1 MQTMKRG
8 AYTLLIT
15 PFKEDMSLD
24 EEGLRTLIRR
34 QLKAEID
41 GIAPLGVT
49 GENTLLTEEEI
60 KKFMQITAE
69 EAKGRAKIVPD
80 TCTMS
85 LWKAIE
91 RVKMFA
97 DMGADYVSVY
107 SPFFVLP
114 KTDGV
119 IKYYEKLA
127 DASPI
132 PIVLHNAQA
141 RTGINLE
148 PETTAFLAKHPKI
161 IGIKDGN
168 KKLDHLAK
176 VIYLTKDEDFAVFTG
191 KDTTA
196 FPLVC
201 FGGSGSFTVA
211 GNIIPEIMKKMIAF
225 ALERNF
231 DEARKLHYEYYSLFE
246 AFRFETNPMGAKKA
260 LNLLNLPA
268 GSLRLPL
275 TELSE
280 KKTEILK
287 KSCGKKDYCE
297 RNNDSNSGNLCKC
310 WSRL

>member
-1 MQTMKRG
+1 MQTMKKG

-24 EEGLRTLIRR
+24 EEGLKVLIRR
-34 QLKAEID
+34 QIKAEID

-49 GENTLLTEEEI
+49 GENTLLTDEEI
-60 KKFMQITAE
+60 ERFMKITASE
-69 EAKGRAKIVPD
+69 VNGKAKIVPD

-91 RVKMFA
+91 RVKMFG
-97 DMGADYVSVY
+97 DLGADYVSVY

-114 KTDGV
+114 KSDGV

-148 PETTAFLAKHPKI
+148 PETTAHLAKHPNI
-161 IGIKDGN
+161 VGIKDGN

-176 VIYLTKDEDFAVFTG
+176 VIYLTKDDDFAVFTG

-211 GNIIPEIMKKMIAF
+211 GNVIPEVMKKMLEF
-225 ALERNF
+225 ALSGKIEQ
-231 DEARKLHYEYYSLFE
+231 ARQLHQDYYYLFE

-260 LNLLNLPA
+260 LNLLHLPA

-287 KSCGKKDYCE
+287 K
-297 RNNDSNSGNLCKC
+297 
-310 WSRL
+310 RLAEKGLL

>member
-1 MQTMKRG
+1 MQTMKNG

-24 EEGLRTLIRR
+24 EEGLRILIRR
-34 QLKAEID
+34 QLQAEID

-49 GENTLLTEEEI
+49 GENTLLTEDEI
-60 KKFMQITAE
+60 EKFMKIMAE
-69 EAKGRAKIVPD
+69 EAKGKTKIVPD

-97 DMGADYVSVY
+97 DLGADYVSVY

-132 PIVLHNAQA
+132 PIILHNAQA

-148 PETTAFLAKHPKI
+148 PETTALLAKHPNI
-161 IGIKDGN
+161 VGIKDGN

-176 VIYLTKDEDFAVFTG
+176 VIYLTQNEDFAVFTG

-211 GNIIPEIMKKMIAF
+211 GNVIPEVMKNMIKF
-225 ALERNF
+225 ALEGKIE
-231 DEARKLHYEYYSLFE
+231 EARKLHNEYYELFE

-280 KKTEILK
+280 KKTEILRK
-287 KSCGKKDYCE
+287 IMHEKG
-297 RNNDSNSGNLCKC
+297 L
-310 WSRL
+310 L